1 MRHFSKGISLVANSM
16 PTVEELSC
24 WNVFFVNLLHNCV
37 FPTFRSPTMTTFKA
51 CDCILLPM
59 QYTSDSSGSSGI
71 NK

>member
-37 FPTFRSPTMTTFKA
+37 FPTYPQ
-51 CDCILLPM
+51 P
-59 QYTSDSSGSSGI
+59 
-71 NK
+71 